1 MVALFV
7 RTAFLRHSETS
18 AAVTVLLDADW
29 MMLTNTSNQGEANS
43 MTIAPLAHEIPTAD
57 ASRFESCI
65 SQKLLGGLH
74 LDFKWIFELNA
85 SRRSINLPV
94 YLVFDLE
101 AGQFNFWVEIMERST
116 FVWSKVSSIMER
128 TGF

>member
-1 MVALFV
+1 
-7 RTAFLRHSETS
+7 
-18 AAVTVLLDADW
+18 
-29 MMLTNTSNQGEANS
+29 MLTNTSNQGEANS
-43 MTIAPLAHEIPTAD
+43 ATIAPLAHGISTAD
-57 ASRFESCI
+57 SSRFESCI
-65 SQKLLGGLH
+65 SQQLLGGLH

-101 AGQFNFWVEIMERST
+101 AGQFNFWVKIMERST